1 MFLMRLDSAS
11 SSGPSHGQCGAVK
24 CRLIRNGSFDLSYSS
39 TVCTARSPIR
49 FVMYPCRRANGRV
62 RVALRE
68 HQSLDRQA
76 VDVRRRIITLAVAAH
91 VGIAEVIRHD
101 EDDVRFDSLR
111 PTRTAEAEPGQR
123 QRARGTRLDKST
135 TRNYAA
141 LRH

>member
-1 MFLMRLDSAS
+1 MAGRQADILGSRRIDRLFEPDWKAI
-11 SSGPSHGQCGAVK
+11 
-24 CRLIRNGSFDLSYSS
+24 LIAPGDQRR
-39 TVCTARSPIR
+39 AR
-49 FVMYPCRRANGRV
+49 RRANGRV